1 MKLVYRSLGYW
12 AIQLSFLGFTFLW
25 ALYRSGVAISPSV
38 PQIVEAAAVWPRYLD
53 EPFAA
58 YLSDSPIGLLAIN
71 WFKLESQSYLMLC
84 TGFSILVVGMFANWA
99 RLEASNQSSRAMR
112 FVFLA
117 PFVAVLFTWIGQYD
131 VFTLLLWVFFFYA
144 WRQGSRSLILVV
156 GIPLGFQHFEH
167 ASLGIAALVLCWLA
181 VRGDL
186 GDKIRERNPLWIF
199 PGVLLGKIVL
209 LTVHALSEG
218 SPSARASWLE
228 TYFDDWLKTAINS
241 GPILLWSLF
250 AGSWALV
257 IAYLIGTPTKRMKL
271 LLVSA
276 FLVGILGTLLSGDRP
291 RVFVLVMAPALLLLT
306 VAYLRSGR
314 TSNREMQLVELLLW
328 LGVPVSLWGAKV
340 VYSGARDQFLISL
353 QRLSSG

>member
-1 MKLVYRSLGYW
+1 MKLVSKSLGHW
-12 AIQLSFLGFTFLW
+12 AFQLSFLGLTFLW
-25 ALYRSGVAISPSV
+25 ALYRSGVAVSPSV
-38 PQIVEAAAVWPRYLD
+38 PQIVEAAAVWPRYLG
-53 EPFAA
+53 EPFTA
-58 YLSDSPIGLLAIN
+58 YLSDSPIGLILIQL
-71 WFKLESQSYLMLC
+71 FHLDSQSYLTLC
-84 TGFSILVVGMFANWA
+84 AGFSILVVGLFANWA
-99 RLEASNQSSRAMR
+99 RLEAPNQSSRAMR
-112 FVFLA
+112 FVLLA

-131 VFTLLLWVFFFYA
+131 VFTLLLWTLFFYA
-144 WRQGSRSLILVV
+144 WRQGSRGILLIV

-167 ASLGIAALVLCWLA
+167 AGLGVAALVLCWLA

-186 GDKIRERNPLWIF
+186 RDQIKDRNPLWIF
-199 PGVLLGKIVL
+199 PGILLGKVAL
-209 LTVHALSEG
+209 LTVHALYEG
-218 SPSARASWLE
+218 SPSARTSWLE

-257 IAYLIGTPTKRMKL
+257 IAYLIGTPTKRAKL
-271 LLVSA
+271 LLVSS

-291 RVFVLVMAPALLLLT
+291 RVFVLIMAPALLLLT
-306 VAYLRSGR
+306 VAYLRSDR

-340 VYSGARDQFLISL
+340 VFSGALDQFLMSL